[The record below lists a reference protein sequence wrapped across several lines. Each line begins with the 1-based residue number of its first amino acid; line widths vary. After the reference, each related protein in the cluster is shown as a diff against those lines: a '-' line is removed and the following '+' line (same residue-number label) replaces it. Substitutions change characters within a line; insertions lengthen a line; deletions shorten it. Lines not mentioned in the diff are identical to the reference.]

1 MNLVIMEIEKLLK
14 PISAESPC
22 GPDLEYDHDFLNL
35 IQSLESPQNS
45 IVGEAPQKD
54 PDWNEIGSLAESLLI
69 RTKDLRVAIG
79 LTRAYIHRKGLS
91 GLVTGLHLIND
102 LLTLYW
108 EDIHPGLDVE
118 DDHDPTL
125 RLNVLSDIGNY
136 SILVRDVQGV
146 LISFPPVRIS
156 IRDILIILGKIPTT
170 SANVEYTQAQIE
182 GMFSSQDNAQE
193 ILRLRNDL
201 TEVLETLQEIQN
213 FLKQKVNEA
222 LLPDFQK
229 LRSTL
234 EPILVLCKNFTEM
247 DQQVVADNH
256 PVEEGVKVMDNNSPP
271 GEIRS
276 REDVARILEK
286 VCKYLERTEPT
297 NPVSLII
304 RLAQTLM
311 TKNFLEIIEA
321 IPPED
326 MKVFK
331 KIIDSD
337 KKK

>member
-1 MNLVIMEIEKLLK
+1 MIMEIEKLLK

-22 GPDLEYDHDFLNL
+22 GPDLEYDPDFLRL
-35 IQSLESPQNS
+35 SKDLESPQER
-45 IVGEAPQKD
+45 IVGDAPQKE
-54 PDWNEIGSLAESLLI
+54 PNWNEISSHAEALFL
-69 RTKDLRVAIG
+69 RTKDLRVAVALSRAWTHRAG
-79 LTRAYIHRKGLS
+79 LT
-91 GLVTGLHLIND
+91 GLVSGLHLIND

-108 EDIHPGLDVE
+108 EEIHPSLDAE
-118 DDHDPTL
+118 DDNDPTR
-125 RLNVLSDIGNY
+125 RLNVLSEIGSY
-136 SILVRDVQGV
+136 GILVRDVQSIM
-146 LISFPPVRIS
+146 ISFPPIKVS
-156 IRDILIILGKIPTT
+156 IRDILTILGKIPATNV
-170 SANVEYTQAQIE
+170 SAEYTQAQIE
-182 GMFSSQDNAQE
+182 EMFRSQDNAQAILNLNDGLTE
-193 ILRLRNDL
+193 ILQ
-201 TEVLETLQEIQN
+201 TLQEIQN

-222 LLPDFQK
+222 LLPDFKK
-229 LRSTL
+229 LNVTL
-234 EPILVLCKNFTEM
+234 EPILLLCKNLTASSQDV
-247 DQQVVADNH
+247 DQEEHSLVGEKKVADN
-256 PVEEGVKVMDNNSPP
+256 NISTQ
-271 GEIRS
+271 GEIRN

-286 VCKYLERTEPT
+286 VCKYIERTEPT

>member
-1 MNLVIMEIEKLLK
+1 MEIEKLLK

-22 GPDLEYDHDFLNL
+22 GPDLEYDPDFLKL
-35 IQSLESPQNS
+35 SKDLENPQES
-45 IVGEAPQKD
+45 IVGDLPQKE
-54 PDWNEIGSLAESLLI
+54 PNWNEIASRAEALFS

-79 LTRAYIHRKGLS
+79 LSRAWTHREGLA
-91 GLVTGLHLIND
+91 GLVSGLHLIND

-108 EDIHPGLDVE
+108 EEIHPSLDVE
-118 DDHDPTL
+118 DDNDPTR
-125 RLNVLSDIGNY
+125 RLNILSEIGSY
-136 SILVRDVQGV
+136 GILVRDVQGIM
-146 LISFPPVRIS
+146 ISFPLVRVS
-156 IRDILIILGKIPTT
+156 IRDVLIILGKIPAT
-170 SANVEYTQAQIE
+170 NVGVEYTQAQIE
-182 GMFSSQDNAQE
+182 EIFHSQDNAQA
-193 ILRLRNDL
+193 IQSLRNGL
-201 TEVLETLQEIQN
+201 TEILETLQEIQN
-213 FLKQKVNEA
+213 FLKQKVNEG
-222 LLPDFQK
+222 LLPDFKK
-229 LRSTL
+229 LNITL
-234 EPILVLCKNFTEM
+234 EPILLLCRNVTTLNQNV
-247 DQQVVADNH
+247 DQYEH
-256 PVEEGVKVMDNNSPP
+256 PLVERNKAVDNNISMQ
-271 GEIRS
+271 GEIRN

-286 VCKYLERTEPT
+286 VCKYIERTEPT